1 MKSIA
6 QGLVFACLLLA
17 GCDRSP
23 ATTGAGVQA
32 TGPLPADSVVVDTP
46 DSERTWTG
54 LLRCTDCQ
62 GIDTRLVL
70 RAAGGRHDYQ
80 LTETYLGGQGRNSFS
95 TTGTWVEVTAPIGGE
110 GTTLVILDPD
120 KAGQRFALA
129 PDGALEPLD
138 GSADSA
144 SRSVDN
150 RLQRL

>member
-1 MKSIA
+1 MKSTA
-6 QGLVFACLLLA
+6 LGLLFGCLLLA
-17 GCDRSP
+17 GCDRAPSQD
-23 ATTGAGVQA
+23 AAGAKA
-32 TGPLPADSVVVDTP
+32 TGPLPPDSVVVDTP

-54 LLRCTDCQ
+54 LLPCTDCQ

-95 TTGTWVEVTAPIGGE
+95 TSGTWVEVTAPIDGE
-110 GTTLVILDPD
+110 STTLVILDPD
-120 KAGQRFALA
+120 KSAQRFAVA
-129 PDGALEPLD
+129 PDGALELLD
-138 GSADSA
+138 GAGDSA

>member
-1 MKSIA
+1 MKSISR
-6 QGLVFACLLLA
+6 GVLIGCLLLA
-17 GCDRSP
+17 ACDRAPST
-23 ATTGAGVQA
+23 AGTGAQA
-32 TGPLPADSVVVDTP
+32 TGPLPADSVVVETP

-54 LLRCTDCQ
+54 LLPCTDCQ

-110 GTTLVILDPD
+110 SATLVILDLD
-120 KAGQRFALA
+120 KSGQRFVVA
-129 PDGALEPLD
+129 PDGALELLD
-138 GSADSA
+138 GAGDSA
-144 SRSVDN
+144 RRSVDK